1 MKGEFNYKLLRKILK
16 NKNMTQFDLVNRL
29 YDLGIET
36 RIDTIKSWFRKNNVT
51 RNTPKLSTI
60 QALAKILDITVDE
73 LISDGDEDE
82 NNDNISIRG
91 DNNITNNSN
100 FTQNQNI
107 SGNNNVIF
115 AGNDCDGT
123 NTSERLSSRTVR
135 KFLDLYAEYGND
147 KMLLP
152 LIEKLEK
159 MKEIAES

>member
-16 NKNMTQFDLVNRL
+16 DKNMTQFDLVNRL

-36 RIDTIKSWFRKNNVT
+36 RIDTIKSWFRKNNIT

-60 QALAKILDITVDE
+60 QALAKILNITVDE
-73 LISDGDEDE
+73 LISDGDDD
-82 NNDNISIRG
+82 NNISVKG
-91 DNNITNNSN
+91 NNNITNTKN

-107 SGNNNVIF
+107 SGSNNVIF